1 MTTTKSTSKMRI
13 RQVTPVSD
21 DTIDDYY
28 KQGINT
34 SESEL
39 SGREQNCVDDYQ
51 KYVVSSPTRMVNP
64 YDFNSLQEYLNGRGM
79 EYSSIDLMSLSPK
92 TDLEKSLKEY
102 INIDILD
109 EENKFICDT
118 CRAKAPGKMSVLAAS
133 IDSLL

>member
-1 MTTTKSTSKMRI
+1 MPTTKSTSKMRI

-21 DTIDDYY
+21 DAIDGYY

-39 SGREQNCVDDYQ
+39 SSKEQNCADDYQ
-51 KYVVSSPTRMVNP
+51 TYVVSSPTRMVNP
-64 YDFNSLQEYLNGRGM
+64 YDFNSLQESLNGRGM

-118 CRAKAPGKMSVLAAS
+118 CNAKAPGKMSVLAAS